1 MILTKQY
8 DYMFSERY
16 KRQSIRQKNH
26 NYAWSGTYFV
36 TVDTEKREPL
46 FNISELR
53 DILEREWEA
62 LPERFPCV
70 TLDEF
75 VIMPEHIHFI
85 VRIEGNVEVPVSL
98 FDVIGAYKSLVAV
111 KWLQYIKSAGIERS
125 GRVWQ
130 RGYFDRAIRDAND
143 LERTRQYIRDNP
155 TRRRKK
161 T

>member
-1 MILTKQY
+1 
-8 DYMFSERY
+8 
-16 KRQSIRQKNH
+16 
-26 NYAWSGTYFV
+26 
-36 TVDTEKREPL
+36 
-46 FNISELR
+46 
-53 DILEREWEA
+53 
-62 LPERFPCV
+62 
-70 TLDEF
+70 
-75 VIMPEHIHFI
+75 MPEHIHFI